1 MFELYFLVICTTSF
15 LIPNNG
21 WGDTVN
27 LNSYPDSTCSING
40 VVQTALNKCTITC
53 SSTTTVL
60 VKISNSKG
68 VSEQLYYC
76 VTKPTLTS
84 VDKTTL
90 YESTPYNLTLTGT
103 NFYNRTS
110 LCALG
115 PSQFSTSFI
124 NSLSMLC
131 IYTSIKAGTY
141 TLSLLPNSVDSI
153 GSISITVL
161 SSYRFGSAYA
171 LNPYVPTT
179 ISIPGS
185 RLDSSLVCNFTGS
198 TTTVKVTVVSSSN
211 VTCAV
216 PSGLVGNLTV
226 FMQSSTGMV
235 LSPSF
240 YLMTY
245 NKIYLLLA
253 GPHPCTGNTLEIEY
267 TGSIVEG
274 IFCTISTVNY
284 PASFNSEYI
293 RCLVSGMSEGDYTV
307 YISDGSVQISAN
319 TITFSR
325 RLDSISASFQENSG
339 DVLVTVNDTL
349 TVFQLYCK
357 WGYNYRLLTTSVGS
371 NFNCPT
377 STVKDKGDWCVE
389 LSYDGFTFTNTCQY
403 VHNVTRTSNF
413 IGISPQVILIDGG
426 EIQVDSNMLYDDSYS
441 CLIDGY
447 TITAVL
453 DTGFITCLVPQ
464 VSAAE
469 YPLIIQQGSFTV
481 ATFTLNAVVYV
492 NITANSP
499 PYFTTATKTILL
511 TGEGFYSAMS
521 CYFNESPGEC
531 AFLNESSISCTL
543 PVAVS
548 DIQTYCLNIDN
559 TPSANYT
566 IPFRSIPT
574 ISNTLPSTL
583 FEGIQNLLY
592 LQGNIFYEDSTIK
605 ISCDLDYTF
614 PATYIDSLLLS
625 LSTFMDYCSLGS
637 TVLISV
643 SPNFQDYSETF
654 PLSITPIPN
663 LSALSF
669 SSSPYFGGD
678 VLTFYG
684 NGFVGN
690 LHCSF
695 GGVLAEAQITSYEE
709 GNCTVPYHNI
719 GTVEF
724 SLMLEGLDYP
734 GNILAYTFDDL
745 IAFTLSPSTGS
756 SQGGTVVTLV
766 GDFSSVSSDSV
777 CLFGGI
783 ETPATGSV
791 NISCITPQGEG
802 QVNVTV
808 IAGGK
813 LYSTYIPVFFTYIAY
828 PILNSASPGSSPS
841 LGNSTIVISGTG
853 FTTVYNWQC
862 IFGTLYTEAIYLSP
876 TSILCYSPS
885 QAPVNTIIS
894 VSMNSEDFSDSVSF
908 TYTPDIAITSFT
920 PSIGPATG
928 STTVT
933 ISGKNLGYAIYC
945 KIGLLI
951 STGITTSTG
960 IQCVTPGW
968 WYGPKAIEISSNK
981 IDFTRSG
988 VIFNFYSDMQITNIW
1003 PRSVPNTGSSVI
1015 ISGVNFP
1022 PGLSCRIGLIQNP
1035 VTYVG
1040 NNLNCTIPATTVVSV
1055 ELTANSQTPNYIS
1068 FAEVTTLSTYSA
1080 PVFTSVSQQYGV
1092 VSTYFKLTATGL
1104 LNATAFETFLGNQT
1118 YYRYIT
1124 STSAIL
1130 KVPNQISGVYS
1141 LQVSN
1146 NGQDLTTL
1154 TSLTV
1159 SDMVQVIRVAPILA
1173 SFLGGTD
1180 FNVEVFNAVS
1190 TSFLT
1195 CKFIMDY
1202 EVALSLSKS
1211 YIVSATFYNSTHVTC
1226 TSPALSYP
1234 GTAFLSISNDNQT
1247 FSSSNATIYFIDTCK
1262 DRVSCSGNSIQ
1273 ACSTGTYC
1281 LETYWYSPPSCP
1293 EGYYQNLTLQT
1304 GCVLC
1309 PLGQTCTSPI
1319 IPSSCNSNY
1328 TCSELG
1334 LVYPDHL
1341 CNKGYYCNTNT
1352 SIPTQLCARGNYCDG
1367 VNYTCMDGYICKN
1380 GSSTYYGE
1388 SACPEGFYCV
1398 GDSITVC
1405 PTRHY
1410 CSQQSSTFPVPC
1422 PAGTYNPFFAQQ
1434 QCIAC
1439 PLGFVCPSIKMLY
1452 PLSCPPG
1459 YICDVEGLTYPVK
1472 LCTPGYYCPGGVAT
1486 AFTQS
1491 PCYVIT
1497 PTQALDSSVCV
1508 YDILLRENNPEN
1520 LSGNTTNFNFTQV
1533 NLCCW
1538 NTTITAAF
1546 VAGLSNGTS
1555 FQEAA
1560 NMFIQDGYIGFDL
1573 YTPVLTSRRA
1583 LLDVP
1588 SFFPDISDQDVF
1600 NFYLTQLLYMSMPSL
1615 CKAGVFCLEGAATD
1629 EVDPTLVRVGKL
1641 CNPGTYCP
1649 EGSST
1654 PAGQLC
1660 PAGYHCPPGSST
1672 PLENAPG
1679 TSTGFSGNVIAGPC
1693 APNYFSNSNA
1703 SFFCYNCPN
1712 GYECTQPTTI
1722 WPAVCLLGDYR
1733 NYQAS
1738 SICSNC
1744 PLSSFSYDFGV
1755 MSEKECL
1762 ACDEGRM
1769 CLLAGT
1775 SNVSLSTPCLQGDYC
1790 EEAADISSHMKCPP
1804 GFLCGDGTSPST
1816 MYDIPCIE
1824 GFYCP
1829 LGTKY
1834 LNKYLYPCPDY
1845 CYCPPATYDYSVFYA
1860 DPATS
1865 NATSTDVPPT
1875 VCPLG
1880 TGKVSEGS
1888 RTDLLMCEILA
1899 GYTEANPILEVNPIV
1914 PEISANF
1921 TVYQDNTTGIESCV
1935 FHLESR
1941 EVALITIDILHVS
1954 GDILQYG
1961 VDWAVGFTIQP
1972 SITDATLLPEPMPQ
1986 SFLRTDVAKAAAVLE
2001 FSILAWTALD
2011 FKVSILIYNG
2021 LYHTYAN
2028 LFVNTTSVEIFV
2040 ASRNLVGTRNTF
2052 LAMIDNT
2059 IALPFNIPSLDPT
2072 QSFFMLGY
2080 SPSPPRANLERV
2092 EKINEINWF
2101 QPNTRY
2107 WGSGT
2112 ALFLP
2117 YLPYFSN
2124 CKGYGQY
2131 IPIWAPL
2138 ELSPECILIDPALT
2152 KPIVPFAF
2160 GSAPV
2165 ADSCINVTIECI
2177 YDELIGDTQALPRW
2191 FELPL
2196 ALLPVFHIT
2205 QDAIVD
2211 SDFIS
2216 QSIASA
2222 PIPVLTF
2229 NVVPG
2234 GTLPTVVQL
2243 EILYQQFD
2251 QYTKTIIL
2259 IYITFLNCVPLTPDQ
2274 QSGVA
2279 QTPYNLTIIW
2289 RAMNQK
2295 ELLVNFVFDF
2305 SFYTSLFVLIGAI
2318 SVIFAAILW
2327 LYHRIF
2333 TSVVPVPKFAFFS
2346 YYRLLVW
2353 PPVEGYLLG
2362 ATPIFGILVL
2372 NSLLMTGY
2380 LLGHIYFVDGTEPY
2394 INIGLFDSFLAS
2406 FKDYNN
2412 LDPTNV
2418 QRARLGISLIAC
2430 GTYISWVGSTIF
2442 ILNNSKEASEEPKG
2456 NLWSYVRWK
2465 RFNHMFVTMVAIGQL
2480 MGLVQLS
2487 YSLIFALNS
2496 FIFVAV
2502 LFFVAVILEYF
2513 CSLMLDDELLI
2524 ETINQSAGCVTGI
2537 ATFGASNFVV
2547 FLVGYFVGL
2556 MILMCVRLYMD
2567 HVKDFMFDLTD
2578 EWVEKYYGF
2587 MDSLSDPGTYKSVL
2601 GRVRNINSVE
2611 NFDDDE
2617 DFVPEEP
2624 SFEQVLESYDS
2635 DHEEVEEENS
2645 YYTYEDILPSAVRS
2659 EEAEEELGEQEIEEL
2674 MKAYVGYSGDLLG
2687 YFFNTVL
2694 IIICWNYYDF
2704 IPLFSMY
2711 GVPKASVWLY
2721 VIFAA
2726 VTIPLQLAADIFLH
2740 NANELYNGWAV
2751 HDFLDLMNQ
2760 KYTNRKTRWVDNDP
2774 QKDEIIEDSLRQVY
2788 RLCLSPHFFFMC
2800 TIFNFGVSFV
2810 SFGFVTVLNNPGYN
2824 MFDDRA
2830 TIPIILFSIIMCFVV
2845 HKLTVLIGDLLKIW
2859 VVKDAEEPEVEPE
2872 ESSPLSEI
2880 DIVKLYNELYNPEVE
2895 DRVVPEIENWN
2906 IVEEVKADDEIIRRE
2921 LHTYRITDPGIREKF
2936 LEVNKEW
2943 IQENLDEMFRDENFA
2958 DYRGLM
2964 LTKLAK
2970 MYGYLSKS
2978 TENREFLQLEHEIKE
2993 KIESPAVLD
3002 IARHWLMRARR
3013 NRALYMQAASVI
3025 ERKLKEYCMYCGS
3038 LYALQCEMFE
3048 NIEDLFTA
3056 FKKRSRPNERSKM
3069 FVWDRSKWTKHV
3081 AKFAHFRTVCIHCIQ
3096 KCEEF
3101 NIHCAEIFDR
3111 AEICNDESARQLLVP
3126 ETAKQIIRMWLE
3138 LARRK
3143 SDN

>member
-1 MFELYFLVICTTSF
+1 MLALCFLAYCSSGFIV
-15 LIPNNG
+15 PNNG
-21 WGDTVN
+21 WGGTVN
-27 LNSYPDSTCSING
+27 LNSYPDSVCSVSG
-40 VVQTALNKCTITC
+40 VTQTLLNKCAITC
-53 SSTTTVL
+53 SGTSTTL
-60 VKISNSKG
+60 VKIISSKG
-68 VSEQLYYC
+68 NSSQLYYC

-90 YESTPYNLTLTGT
+90 YASTPYNLTLTGT
-103 NFYNRTS
+103 NFYNKTS

-115 PSQFSTSFI
+115 TSTFSTVFV
-124 NSLSMLC
+124 NSLNMLC
-131 IYTSIKAGTY
+131 VYTSIKAGAY
-141 TLSLLPNSVDSI
+141 TFTLLPNSVDSI

-161 SSYRFGSAYA
+161 NSYRFGSVYA
-171 LNPYVPTT
+171 LNPYVPTS
-179 ISIPGS
+179 ISVLGS
-185 RLDSSLVCNFTGS
+185 RLDSSILCNFTGS
-198 TTTVKVTVVSSSN
+198 TTTVKVTVISSSN

-226 FMQSSTGMV
+226 LMQSSTGMV
-235 LSPSF
+235 LSSQF

-245 NKIYLLLA
+245 NKISLLLA
-253 GPHPCTGNTLEIEY
+253 GPYPCTGNTLEIEY

-293 RCLVSGMSEGDYTV
+293 SCLISGLSEGDYTV

-339 DVLVTVNDTL
+339 NVLVSVDSTL
-349 TVFQLYCK
+349 LVPQLYCK
-357 WGYNYRLLTTSVGS
+357 WGYNYGVLTTSVGS

-377 STVKDKGDWCVE
+377 LTIKDKGDWCVE

-403 VHNVTRTSNF
+403 VHTVTRTSNF

-464 VSAAE
+464 LSAAVE
-469 YPLIIQQGSFTV
+469 YPLIIQQGIVTV
-481 ATFTLNAVVYV
+481 ATVTLNAVVYV
-492 NITANSP
+492 IITANSP

-511 TGEGFYSAMS
+511 TGEGFYSGMS
-521 CYFNESPGEC
+521 CYFNESPGDC
-531 AFLNESSISCTL
+531 TYLNDTSISCAL
-543 PVAVS
+543 PTSVS
-548 DIQTYCLNIDN
+548 NIPMYCLNIDN
-559 TPSANYT
+559 TPSLIYT
-566 IPFRSIPT
+566 IPFRTLPI
-574 ISNTLPSTL
+574 ISNSLPSIL
-583 FEGIQNLLY
+583 FEGIYNLLY
-592 LQGNIFYEDSTIK
+592 LQGTTFYESSSIK
-605 ISCDLDYTF
+605 ITCDSDYIF
-614 PATYIDSLLLS
+614 DAKYIDSSLLS
-625 LSTFMDYCSLGS
+625 LSTLMDYCSLGS
-637 TVLISV
+637 SISLSV
-643 SPNFQDYSETF
+643 SPNFQDYSESFALTI
-654 PLSITPIPN
+654 SPIPN

-669 SSSPYFGGD
+669 YSSPYFGGD

-690 LHCSF
+690 LYCSF
-695 GGVLAEAQITSYEE
+695 GGVLAETQITSYEE
-709 GNCTVPYHNI
+709 GNCTVPYHSI
-719 GTVEF
+719 GSVDF
-724 SLMLEGLDYP
+724 ALMLEGLDYP
-734 GNILAYTFDDL
+734 GNIVKYAFDDL
-745 IAFTLSPSTGS
+745 IAFTLSPSKGS
-756 SQGGTVVTLV
+756 SLGGTIVTLV
-766 GDFSSVSSDSV
+766 GDFSTISSDSV

-791 NISCITPQGEG
+791 NLYCTAPSGQG
-802 QVNVTV
+802 QVPVTV
-808 IAGGK
+808 VAGGK
-813 LYSTYIPVFFTYIAY
+813 LYSTYIPVYFTYVAY
-828 PILNSASPGSSPS
+828 PTINSASPTSSPS
-841 LGNSTIVISGTG
+841 LGNSTIIISGTG
-853 FTTVYNWQC
+853 FTTVYHWQC
-862 IFGTLYTEAIYLSP
+862 AFGSLYTEAIYLGP

-885 QAPVNTIIS
+885 QAPMSTSIS
-894 VSMNSEDFSDSVSF
+894 VSMNSADFSDSVPF

-920 PSIGPATG
+920 PSIGPSTG

-933 ISGKNLGYAIYC
+933 ISGKNISYAIYC

-960 IQCVTPGW
+960 IQCLTPGW

-988 VIFNFYSDMQITNIW
+988 VLFNFYSDMQITSIW

-1055 ELTANSQTPNYIS
+1055 ELTANSQTANYIS

-1080 PVFTSVSQQYGV
+1080 PVFTSVSQQFGV

-1104 LNATAFETFLGNQT
+1104 LNTTAFGTFLGNQT
-1118 YYRYIT
+1118 YYRSIT

-1141 LQVSN
+1141 LKVSN

-1159 SDMVQVIRVAPILA
+1159 SDVVQVIRVAPILA
-1173 SFLGGTD
+1173 SILGGTV
-1180 FNVEVFNAVS
+1180 FNVKVFNAVS

-1195 CKFIMDY
+1195 CRFIMDY
-1202 EVALSLSKS
+1202 EVALGLYKS
-1211 YIVSATFYNSTHVTC
+1211 YIVSATYYNSTHVTC

-1247 FSSSNATIYFIDTCK
+1247 FSSSNTTIYFIDTCK
-1262 DRVSCSGNSIQ
+1262 NRVSCSGNSIQ

-1281 LETYWYSPPSCP
+1281 PETYWYSPPSCP
-1293 EGYYQNLTLQT
+1293 QGYYQNLTLQT

-1309 PLGQTCTSPI
+1309 PLGQICTSPI
-1319 IPSSCNSNY
+1319 IPSSCSSNY

-1334 LVYPDHL
+1334 LVYPNRL
-1341 CNKGYYCNTNT
+1341 CDKGYYCNTNT

-1367 VNYTCMDGYICKN
+1367 LNFTCMDGFICNN

-1588 SFFPDISDQDVF
+1588 SFFPDISDQDLF
-1600 NFYLTQLLYMSMPSL
+1600 NFYLTQLLYMDRPSI
-1615 CKAGVFCLEGAATD
+1615 CKSGVFCLEGAATD

-1641 CNPGTYCP
+1641 CNSGTYCP

-1775 SNVSLSTPCLQGDYC
+1775 SNVSLSSPCLQGDYC
-1790 EEAADISSHMKCPP
+1790 EEAADISSHKKCPP
-1804 GFLCGDGTSPST
+1804 GFLCGDGTSPT
-1816 MYDIPCIE
+1816 TRYDVPCIE

-1834 LNKYLYPCPDY
+1834 LNKYLYPCPEN
-1845 CYCPPATYDYSVFYA
+1845 CYCPPATYDYSMFYA
-1860 DPATS
+1860 NPATS
-1865 NATSTDVPPT
+1865 NATSVDTPPT
-1875 VCPLG
+1875 ICPLG

-1888 RTDLLMCEILA
+1888 RTNLLMCETLN
-1899 GYTEANPILEVNPIV
+1899 GYAEANPILEVNPII

-1921 TVYQDNTTGIESCV
+1921 TVYKDNTTGIESYV

-1941 EVALITIDILHVS
+1941 ELALVTLDLLHVS

-1961 VDWAVGFTIQP
+1961 VDWAVGFTIQD
-1972 SITDATLLPEPMPQ
+1972 SITDTTLQPVPMPQ
-1986 SFLRTDVAKAAAVLE
+1986 SFLRTDVSKTVAVLE
-2001 FSILAWTALD
+2001 FSVLAWTALD
-2011 FKVSILIYNG
+2011 FKVSILLYNG
-2021 LYHTYAN
+2021 LYHTYGN

-2040 ASRNLVGTRNTF
+2040 ASRNLVGTRDTF

-2059 IALPFNIPSLDPT
+2059 IALPFNIPSLDPI
-2072 QSFFMLGY
+2072 QSFYMLGY

-2092 EKINEINWF
+2092 EKINEGNWF

-2107 WGSGT
+2107 WGSNT
-2112 ALFLP
+2112 QLFLP

-2131 IPIWAPL
+2131 IPLWAPL
-2138 ELSPECILIDPALT
+2138 ELSPECELIDPANT
-2152 KPIVPFAF
+2152 KPVVPFAF
-2160 GSAPV
+2160 GSSPV

-2177 YDELIGDTQALPRW
+2177 YDELIGDSQAVPRW
-2191 FELPL
+2191 FEQPL
-2196 ALLPVFHIT
+2196 ALLPIFYIT
-2205 QDAIVD
+2205 QEVVNDD
-2211 SDFIS
+2211 DFIS
-2216 QSIASA
+2216 QGVTSA

-2229 NVVPG
+2229 NIVPSG
-2234 GTLPTVVQL
+2234 QLPTVVQL
-2243 EILYQQFD
+2243 QILYQQFD
-2251 QYTKTIIL
+2251 QYTKKIIL
-2259 IYITFLNCVPLTPDQ
+2259 IYVTFLNTISLSPEQ
-2274 QSGVA
+2274 QSGLA

-2305 SFYTSLFVLIGAI
+2305 SFYTSLFILIGVI
-2318 SVIFAAILW
+2318 GMIFAAILW
-2327 LYHRIF
+2327 VHHWLF
-2333 TSVVPVPKFAFFS
+2333 TSISPPPKFAFFS
-2346 YYRLLVW
+2346 YFRILVW
-2353 PPVEGYLLG
+2353 SPFEGYILA
-2362 ATPIFGILVL
+2362 ATPIFAVLVL

-2380 LLGHIYFVDGTEPY
+2380 LLGQIYFIGGDQAY
-2394 INIGLFDSFLAS
+2394 INNGIFDSFFAS
-2406 FKDYNN
+2406 YKDFNS

-2430 GTYISWVGSTIF
+2430 GTYISWLGSTIF
-2442 ILNNSKEASEEPKG
+2442 IPSKRSEPSEEPKG
-2456 NLWSYVRWK
+2456 NLWAYVRWK

-2480 MGLVQLS
+2480 IGLVQLS

-2513 CSLMLDDELLI
+2513 CALMLDDEILI
-2524 ETINQSAGCVTGI
+2524 ETINQSTGIVTGI
-2537 ATFGASNFVV
+2537 ATFGASDFVV
-2547 FLVGYFVGL
+2547 FLIGYFVGL
-2556 MILMCVRLYMD
+2556 MILLSVRLYVD
-2567 HVKDFMFDLTD
+2567 HVKDFLFDLTD
-2578 EWVEKYYGF
+2578 EWIDKYYGF
-2587 MDSLSDPGTYKSVL
+2587 MDSLSDAETYKSL
-2601 GRVRNINSVE
+2601 FSRRVTNINSVE
-2611 NFDDDE
+2611 DYDDEE
-2617 DFVPEEP
+2617 DFVLESPQE
-2624 SFEQVLESYDS
+2624 EQVLESYDS

-2645 YYTYEDILPSAVRS
+2645 YYTYEDILPSPVGA
-2659 EEAEEELGEQEIEEL
+2659 EEPSEELGEQEIEEL
-2674 MKAYVGYSGDLLG
+2674 LGVIVGYSGDLLG

-2694 IIICWNYYDF
+2694 IIVCWNYYDF
-2704 IPLFSMY
+2704 LPLFSMY

-2721 VIFAA
+2721 VVFSA
-2726 VTIPLQLAADIFLH
+2726 VTIPLQIGADIFLH

-2751 HDFLDLMNQ
+2751 HDFLDLMRQ
-2760 KYTNRKTRWVDNDP
+2760 KYIHRKTRWIDDDP
-2774 QKDEIIEDSLRQVY
+2774 QREDIIEDGMRQVY
-2788 RLCLSPHFFFMC
+2788 RLCLSPHFYFMS

-2810 SFGFVTVLNNPGYN
+2810 SFGFATVLNNTEYN

-2830 TIPIILFSIIMCFVV
+2830 TIPIVLFSVAMCFVI
-2845 HKLTVLIGDLLKIW
+2845 HKAAVIVGNLLKIW
-2859 VVKDAEEPEVEPE
+2859 VVKDGEEPEEEPVE
-2872 ESSPLSEI
+2872 SEV
-2880 DIVKLYNELYNPEVE
+2880 DIVELYNELYNPEVQE
-2895 DRVVPEIENWN
+2895 KVVPDISNWDMIEI
-2906 IVEEVKADDEIIRRE
+2906 VKADDEVIRRE
-2921 LHTYRITDPGIREKF
+2921 LLTDRITDPVIREKF
-2936 LEVNKEW
+2936 LLVNKQW
-2943 IQENLDEMFRDENFA
+2943 VQENLEEIFRDENFA
-2958 DYRGLM
+2958 DYRGIM
-2964 LTKLAK
+2964 LSKLAK

-2978 TENREFLQLEHEIKE
+2978 TENRNFLQLEDENKE
-2993 KIESPAVLD
+2993 KIESPAVVG
-3002 IARHWLMRARR
+3002 IAKYWLARAQR
-3013 NRALYMQAASVI
+3013 NRTLYLQAASVI
-3025 ERKLKEYCMYCGS
+3025 ESKLEEYCMYCGS
-3038 LYALQCEMFE
+3038 LYALQCEIFE
-3048 NIEDLFTA
+3048 NIEDLFLA
-3056 FKKRSRPNERSKM
+3056 FKKRSNPNERLKM
-3069 FVWDRSKWTKHV
+3069 FMWDISRWRKYLSR
-3081 AKFAHFRTVCIHCIQ
+3081 FAHFRTLCVECIQ

-3101 NIHCAEIFDR
+3101 NIHCAEIHPR
-3111 AEICNDESARQLLVP
+3111 AEACNDESAREQLIP
-3126 ETAKQIIRMWLE
+3126 ETAKKIIRKWLE
-3138 LARRK
+3138 LSRSRYG
-3143 SDN
+3143 S